1 MIPNI
6 TKGTR
11 MQGLIAYLVG
21 PGRANE
27 HTEPH
32 LVAGSPSIM
41 AWHNDDELNATAAQA
56 IARELDQA
64 KNVLGIEVAGGYVW
78 HCSLSLRAE
87 EGDLTDQKWGEI
99 AQDFM
104 DQMGFTEASG
114 RAPAQWVAIRHGHS
128 KAGNDHIHIAAS
140 MVREDGT
147 KWDSW
152 KDFPRAQNVAREL
165 EKKYGLEEL
174 SPTHS
179 SRGLRPGEREA
190 SERRGAPEPE
200 RRSLE
205 RKVRACATSAK
216 DEAEFVR
223 RIRRTGAL
231 VRPRYA
237 SGRDDVVVGYSVA
250 ERPPKGGR
258 PVWFGGG
265 HLAKD
270 LALPKLRGEW
280 QDTPQSA
287 GEAVAE
293 WGAAARGRRPVA
305 VGREVHEPDPQQWER
320 YSNEV
325 AQMRETLR
333 SVPLDDHATWA
344 RVARETAGAFAAWS
358 TATETVPGP
367 LAAAATEL
375 SKTAQLRQFPVKPV
389 KTVGPSAR
397 GASLLLMTAT
407 AGSGTAAQAI
417 MLRQLLNVSKAIHDM
432 HQANNDLRRSR
443 QINAMVRTQ
452 LVTVANALPPVTAEQ
467 PAKAVAQEAANVTPV
482 SAVDAELAE
491 TVRRAREGLA
501 PMSKPGSVLPPK
513 YERLRTPTTTR
524 TGNDRPDIER

>member
-11 MQGLIAYLVG
+11 MHGLIAYLAG

-27 HTEPH
+27 HTDPH

-41 AWHNDDELNATAAQA
+41 AWHNDDELNADAAGA
-56 IARELDQA
+56 IAKEIDRA
-64 KNVLGIEVAGGYVW
+64 HSVLGVEISGGHVW

-87 EGDLTDQKWGEI
+87 EGDLTDEKWAAI

-104 DQMGFTEASG
+104 DEMGFTEASG

-147 KWDSW
+147 KWSSW
-152 KDFPRAQNVAREL
+152 RDFPRAQQAARDL

-179 SRGLRPGEREA
+179 TRGLRPGEREA
-190 SERRGAPEPE
+190 SARRGAPEPE

-205 RKVRACATSAK
+205 RKVRACATAAQ
-216 DEAEFVR
+216 DEAEFIR
-223 RIRRTGAL
+223 RLRRTGAL

-270 LALPKLRGEW
+270 LALPKLRPEW
-280 QDTPQSA
+280 HDTPQA
-287 GEAVAE
+287 ATEAVAE
-293 WGAAARGRRPVA
+293 WQAAARGRRPVTI
-305 VGREVHEPDPQQWER
+305 GREAHEPDPQLWEH

-325 AQMRETLR
+325 ARLRETLR
-333 SVPLDDHATWA
+333 TVPLDDHATWA
-344 RVARETAGAFAAWS
+344 HVARETSGAFAAWS
-358 TATETVPGP
+358 TATESTPGP
-367 LAAAATEL
+367 LAAAADEL
-375 SKTAQLRQFPVKPV
+375 SKTAQLRRYPVRPFRS
-389 KTVGPSAR
+389 VGPSAR
-397 GASLLLMTAT
+397 GASLMLMAAT
-407 AGSGTAAQAI
+407 MGGNGTAAQAI
-417 MLRQLLNVSKAIHDM
+417 MLRQLLNVAKAVHDM
-432 HQANNDLRRSR
+432 HKASNDLRRAR
-443 QINAMVRTQ
+443 QISHMVKHHLSQVAAALPSTPVPTPVVDREAADAVRTS
-452 LVTVANALPPVTAEQ
+452 TAGQ
-467 PAKAVAQEAANVTPV
+467 SQGRSV
-482 SAVDAELAE
+482 
-491 TVRRAREGLA
+491 GY
-501 PMSKPGSVLPPK
+501 VLPPK
-513 YERLRTPTTTR
+513 YEQARTQATARGGTT
-524 TGNDRPDIER
+524 RPDIER

>member
-11 MQGLIAYLVG
+11 MQGLIAYLAG

-27 HTEPH
+27 HTDPH

-41 AWHNDDELNATAAQA
+41 AWHNDDELNADAAQG
-56 IARELDQA
+56 IAKELDRA
-64 KNVLGIEVAGGYVW
+64 GSVLGVEIPGGHVW

-87 EGDLTDQKWGEI
+87 EGDLTDAQWAGI

-104 DQMGFTEASG
+104 DEMGFTEASG

-147 KWDSW
+147 KWSSW
-152 KDFPRAQNVAREL
+152 RDFPRSQQAAREL

-179 SRGLRPGEREA
+179 TRGLRPGEREA
-190 SERRGAPEPE
+190 SSRRGAPEPE

-205 RKVRACATSAK
+205 RKVRACATSAQ
-216 DEAEFVR
+216 DEAEFIR
-223 RIRRTGAL
+223 RLRRTGAL

-250 ERPPKGGR
+250 ERPHKGGR

-270 LALPKLRGEW
+270 LALPKLRAEW
-280 QDTPQSA
+280 PDSPQGA
-287 GEAVAE
+287 ADAVAE
-293 WGAAARGRRPVA
+293 WQAAARGRRPVKI
-305 VGREVHEPDPQQWER
+305 GREAHGPDPQMWEQ
-320 YSNEV
+320 YSDEV
-325 AQMRETLR
+325 ARLRETLR

-344 RVARETAGAFAAWS
+344 HVARETSGAFAAWS
-358 TATETVPGP
+358 TATEATPGP
-367 LAAAATEL
+367 LADAAAQL
-375 SKTAQLRQFPVKPV
+375 SNPP
-389 KTVGPSAR
+389 
-397 GASLLLMTAT
+397 
-407 AGSGTAAQAI
+407 
-417 MLRQLLNVSKAIHDM
+417 H
-432 HQANNDLRRSR
+432 LRRNPAAPNASPVPAAAAPRSCSWQPRWAAPEPPRR
-443 QINAMVRTQ
+443 QSCCASCSTSPRPSMTCTRHQMICAGHDR
-452 LVTVANALPPVTAEQ
+452 
-467 PAKAVAQEAANVTPV
+467 
-482 SAVDAELAE
+482 SA
-491 TVRRAREGLA
+491 TW
-501 PMSKPGSVLPPK
+501 SS
-513 YERLRTPTTTR
+513 T
-524 TGNDRPDIER
+524 N

>member
-11 MQGLIAYLVG
+11 MHGLIAYLAG

-27 HTEPH
+27 HTDPH

-41 AWHNDDELNATAAQA
+41 AWHDDDELSVDAAQA
-56 IARELDQA
+56 IAKELDRA
-64 KNVLGIEVAGGYVW
+64 RSVLGVEVPGGHVW

-87 EGDLTDQKWGEI
+87 EGDLTDQKWAAI

-104 DQMGFTEASG
+104 DEMGFTEASG
-114 RAPAQWVAIRHGHS
+114 RPPAQWVAIRHGHS

-147 KWDSW
+147 KWSSW
-152 KDFPRAQNVAREL
+152 RDFPRAQQAARAL

-179 SRGLRPGEREA
+179 TRGLRPGEREA

-205 RKVRACATSAK
+205 RKVRASATAAQ
-216 DEAEFVR
+216 DEAEFIR
-223 RIRRTGAL
+223 RLRRTGAL

-250 ERPPKGGR
+250 ERPHKGGR

-270 LALPKLRGEW
+270 LALPKLRTEW
-280 QDTPQSA
+280 HDTPQGA
-287 GEAVAE
+287 ADAVAE
-293 WGAAARGRRPVA
+293 WQAAARGRRPVGM
-305 VGREVHEPDPQQWER
+305 GREAHEPEPQLWEQ
-320 YSNEV
+320 YSDEV
-325 AQMRETLR
+325 ARLRETLR

-344 RVARETAGAFAAWS
+344 HVARETAGAFAAWS
-358 TATETVPGP
+358 TATEATPGP
-367 LAAAATEL
+367 LAAAADEL
-375 SKTAQLRQFPVKPV
+375 SKTAQLRRYPVRPIRS
-389 KTVGPSAR
+389 VGPSAR
-397 GASLLLMTAT
+397 GASLMLMAAT
-407 AGSGTAAQAI
+407 MGGTGTAAQAI
-417 MLRQLLNVSKAIHDM
+417 MLRQLLNVAKAIHDM
-432 HQANNDLRRSR
+432 HKASNDLRRAR
-443 QINAMVRTQ
+443 QISHMVRHHLSQ
-452 LVTVANALPPVTAEQ
+452 VAAALPGT
-467 PAKAVAQEAANVTPV
+467 PAPAQAVDGEAAE
-482 SAVDAELAE
+482 AVRTSTAGQ
-491 TVRRAREGLA
+491 TQGRAVG
-501 PMSKPGSVLPPK
+501 PVLPPT
-513 YERLRTPTTTR
+513 YEQARTHASTKGGSTR
-524 TGNDRPDIER
+524 TDLER

>member
-11 MQGLIAYLVG
+11 IHGLIAYLAG

-27 HTEPH
+27 HTDPH

-41 AWHNDDELNATAAQA
+41 AWHNDDQLNADAAQA
-56 IARELDQA
+56 IAKELDRA
-64 KNVLGIEVAGGYVW
+64 RSVLGVEIPGGHVW

-87 EGDLTDQKWGEI
+87 EGDLTDAKWADI

-104 DQMGFTEASG
+104 DEIGFTEASG

-147 KWDSW
+147 KWSSW
-152 KDFPRAQNVAREL
+152 RDFPRAQQAARGL

-179 SRGLRPGEREA
+179 TRGLRPGEREA

-205 RKVRACATSAK
+205 RKVRACATSAQ
-216 DEAEFVR
+216 DEAEFIR
-223 RIRRTGAL
+223 RLRRTGAL

-250 ERPPKGGR
+250 ERPARGGR

-270 LALPKLRGEW
+270 LALPKLRSAW
-280 QDTPQSA
+280 HDTPQGA
-287 GEAVAE
+287 ADAVAE
-293 WGAAARGRRPVA
+293 WQAAARGRRPVT
-305 VGREVHEPDPQQWER
+305 VGREAEEPDPQLWEQ
-320 YSNEV
+320 YSDDI
-325 AQMRETLR
+325 ARLRESLR

-344 RVARETAGAFAAWS
+344 HVARETSGAFAAWS
-358 TATETVPGP
+358 TATEATPGP
-367 LAAAATEL
+367 LAAAADEL
-375 SKTAQLRQFPVKPV
+375 SKTAQLRRYPVRPV
-389 KTVGPSAR
+389 RSVGPSAR
-397 GASLLLMTAT
+397 GASLMLMAAVMGGT
-407 AGSGTAAQAI
+407 GTAAQAI
-417 MLRQLLNVSKAIHDM
+417 MLRQLLNVAKAVHDM
-432 HQANNDLRRSR
+432 HKASNDLRRAR
-443 QINAMVRTQ
+443 QISHMVKRQ
-452 LVTVANALPPVTAEQ
+452 LSQVAAALPPVPTPEATT
-467 PAKAVAQEAANVTPV
+467 VTEAAAAVRASTAGQVTGR
-482 SAVDAELAE
+482 SA
-491 TVRRAREGLA
+491 
-501 PMSKPGSVLPPK
+501 GSVLPPT
-513 YERLRTPTTTR
+513 YVQARTPAASRNGTT
-524 TGNDRPDIER
+524 RPDIER

>member
-11 MQGLIAYLVG
+11 MQGLIAYLAG

-27 HTEPH
+27 HTDPH

-41 AWHNDDELNATAAQA
+41 AWHNDDQLNAAAAQA
-56 IARELDQA
+56 IAKELDRA
-64 KNVLGIEVAGGYVW
+64 RSVLGVEIPGGHVW

-87 EGDLTDQKWGEI
+87 EGDLTDAKWADI

-104 DQMGFTEASG
+104 DEMGFTEASG

-147 KWDSW
+147 KWSSW
-152 KDFPRAQNVAREL
+152 RDFPRAQQAARGI

-179 SRGLRPGEREA
+179 TRGLRPGEREA

-205 RKVRACATSAK
+205 RKVRACATSAQ
-216 DEAEFVR
+216 DEAEFIR
-223 RIRRTGAL
+223 RLRRTGAL

-250 ERPPKGGR
+250 ERPARGGR

-270 LALPKLRGEW
+270 LALPKLRGTW
-280 QDTPQSA
+280 HDAPQGA
-287 GEAVAE
+287 TDAVAE
-293 WGAAARGRRPVA
+293 WQAAARGRRPA
-305 VGREVHEPDPQQWER
+305 TIGREAHEPDPQLWQQ
-320 YSNEV
+320 YSDDI
-325 AQMRETLR
+325 ARLRETLR

-344 RVARETAGAFAAWS
+344 HVARETSGAFAAWS
-358 TATETVPGP
+358 TATEPTPGP
-367 LAAAATEL
+367 LAAAADEL
-375 SKTAQLRQFPVKPV
+375 CKTAQLRRYPVRPIRSA
-389 KTVGPSAR
+389 GPSAR
-397 GASLLLMTAT
+397 GASLLLMA
-407 AGSGTAAQAI
+407 ASMGGTGTDAQAI
-417 MLRQLLNVSKAIHDM
+417 MLRQLLNVAKAVHDM
-432 HQANNDLRRSR
+432 HKASHDLRRAR
-443 QINAMVRTQ
+443 QISHMVKHQ
-452 LVTVANALPPVTAEQ
+452 LSQVAAALPSVPT
-467 PAKAVAQEAANVTPV
+467 PAATTDAEAAAAVRASTAGQVTGR
-482 SAVDAELAE
+482 SA
-491 TVRRAREGLA
+491 
-501 PMSKPGSVLPPK
+501 GSVLPPTSVQA
-513 YERLRTPTTTR
+513 RTHAATRSGTT
-524 TGNDRPDIER
+524 GPDIER